1 MERLNCKTTRLTLDK
16 EVKGGE
22 VVIVGGGV
30 GESGERK
37 EGGCFLKE
45 KVRNSSPQYQFAE
58 QGACPKSNSLG
69 PMSEISI

>member
-22 VVIVGGGV
+22 VVMVGGGV

-45 KVRNSSPQYQFAE
+45 KVRNSSPQDQFAE
-58 QGACPKSNSLG
+58 
-69 PMSEISI
+69 